1 MGFYLRK
8 GFNFGPLRLNLSR
21 SGLGLSA
28 GVKGFRVG
36 LGPRG
41 AYLHAGR
48 GGLYYRQNLGRLG
61 AAPTPGGGPS
71 PLRPQLG
78 DVQLSEIE
86 TAGTD
91 QLANATS
98 SELLAE
104 LNRVARR
111 TDLAPLT
118 AFLVVGAAVAL
129 GFLVHPFAAIPA
141 IVVGVPVILWVRHLD
156 VTHGTAVLEYDLQG
170 EAAQR
175 YEQLREAFKRLAQCA
190 RIWRIDAAGQ
200 TDDWKRHAGAGT
212 VVKRSLAL
220 PYFGLPRRVQ
230 TNIEVPVLPAGNQRL
245 YFYPDQVFVFE
256 GSRVGAV
263 AYADLRAITSTS
275 EFREDEQVPSDAQV
289 VGSTWRYVNK
299 KGGPDRRFG
308 DNREIPIV
316 RYGGLELTSGGG
328 MRLWYQCSQQDAPK
342 IIADA
347 VDQMRA

>member
-1 MGFYLRK
+1 
-8 GFNFGPLRLNLSR
+8 
-21 SGLGLSA
+21 
-28 GVKGFRVG
+28 
-36 LGPRG
+36 
-41 AYLHAGR
+41 
-48 GGLYYRQNLGRLG
+48 
-61 AAPTPGGGPS
+61 
-71 PLRPQLG
+71 
-78 DVQLSEIE
+78 LSEIG
-86 TAGTD
+86 TAATD

-104 LNRVARR
+104 LNRVASR

-118 AFLVVGAAVAL
+118 VLLVVAAAVAL
-129 GFLVHPFAAIPA
+129 GFLVHPLAAIPA
-141 IVVGVPVILWVRHLD
+141 IVVGVPLALWMRHLD

-170 EAAQR
+170 EAALR

-212 VVKRSLAL
+212 VVNRSLAL
-220 PYFGLPRRVQ
+220 PYFGLPPRVQ
-230 TNIEVPVLPAGNQRL
+230 TNVEAPVLPAGNQRL

-263 AYADLRAITSTS
+263 AYADLRAVTSTS
-275 EFREDEQVPSDAQV
+275 EFREDEQVPGDAQV